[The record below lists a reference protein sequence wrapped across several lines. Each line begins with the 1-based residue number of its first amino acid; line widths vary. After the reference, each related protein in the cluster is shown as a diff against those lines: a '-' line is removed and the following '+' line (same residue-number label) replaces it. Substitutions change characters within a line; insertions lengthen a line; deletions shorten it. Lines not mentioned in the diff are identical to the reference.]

1 MTARVRSGKQ
11 RNVGPVTEAQKDG
24 LSDAKV
30 VKQGGS
36 VTGHVVDRERLPGC
50 HGTSVPAA
58 VHQDHLIAF
67 LQIPLIGVEYMMGLA
82 VSVEHQDRCSVADN
96 LIVEMCLGSIKIC
109 AFHDVFF
116 PSGKTERPRGSRPGS
131 GSLPLRKTYPESDAS
146 EGKHSKQEAIVSDC
160 IFPWRGTDP

>member
-11 RNVGPVTEAQKDG
+11 QANSSAMLAPSLKPRRDG

-58 VHQDHLIAF
+58 VHQDQLISF
-67 LQIPLIGVEYMMGLA
+67 LQIPLVGVEYMMGLA

-116 PSGKTERPRGSRPGS
+116 HSGKTERPRGSVRVLDLYHCVNIS
-131 GSLPLRKTYPESDAS
+131 GVGCFGR
-146 EGKHSKQEAIVSDC
+146 
-160 IFPWRGTDP
+160 

>member
-1 MTARVRSGKQ
+1 MLAPSLKPRRI
-11 RNVGPVTEAQKDG
+11 A
-24 LSDAKV
+24 LADAKV
-30 VKQGGS
+30 VQQGGS
-36 VTGHVVDRERLPGC
+36 VASHVVDRERLPGC

-82 VSVEHQDRCSVADN
+82 VSMEHQDRCSVADN

-109 AFHDVFF
+109 AFHDAFF
-116 PSGKTERPRGSRPGS
+116 PSGKTGCPRGFRSGS

-146 EGKHSKQEAIVSDC
+146 EGKQVSSGKPLCRTVFFLGAVQILKAIAVV
-160 IFPWRGTDP
+160 

>member
-1 MTARVRSGKQ
+1 
-11 RNVGPVTEAQKDG
+11 
-24 LSDAKV
+24 
-30 VKQGGS
+30 
-36 VTGHVVDRERLPGC
+36 
-50 HGTSVPAA
+50 
-58 VHQDHLIAF
+58 
-67 LQIPLIGVEYMMGLA
+67 MGLA

-131 GSLPLRKTYPESDAS
+131 GSLPLRKTYPELDAS